1 MARGERAETV
11 NVFGYNVFN
20 RDLATIPIDG
30 EGCRTIN
37 TINPDVY
44 GVAVNDPSTREALA
58 NSDYLML
65 DGVYFQLGSLLTRG
79 ETIKANQGP
88 FIFDHFMERL
98 EERGGRAFFLGA
110 APATVEMMK
119 EVTATRYPNIV
130 CDGLSPPFKPEFS
143 AEENA
148 AMVAAVNAFKP
159 DILFIGMTAPKQEKW
174 AYRHADVLDAKL
186 TVAIG
191 AVFDWYS
198 GNRKPLAPIWFKL
211 KLAWLAR
218 LVQRPELINRV
229 PMKLLF
235 LWHVLL
241 AVLRIRPSQA

>member
-1 MARGERAETV
+1 
-11 NVFGYNVFN
+11 
-20 RDLATIPIDG
+20 
-30 EGCRTIN
+30 
-37 TINPDVY
+37 
-44 GVAVNDPSTREALA
+44 
-58 NSDYLML
+58 
-65 DGVYFQLGSLLTRG
+65 
-79 ETIKANQGP
+79 
-88 FIFDHFMERL
+88 
-98 EERGGRAFFLGA
+98 
-110 APATVEMMK
+110 
-119 EVTATRYPNIV
+119 
-130 CDGLSPPFKPEFS
+130 
-143 AEENA
+143 
-148 AMVAAVNAFKP
+148 MVAAVNAFKP

-174 AYRHADVLDAKL
+174 AYRHADQLDAKL

-235 LWHVLL
+235 LWHVFQ